1 MKTQSSKALN
11 KELAQWYQEILSGQ
25 IKLPRFQRYE
35 AWDKGRII
43 SFLNTVINN
52 LPIGV
57 ALILDVAGTEKF
69 VSRFI
74 STAEPQSSGATVN
87 QHLLDGQQRLTAF
100 WRAMHNNYKHE
111 KYFIYFPEFDKY
123 ESNKGESIEVYCES
137 RWLNKNGLIMPL
149 WADNPRESFK
159 RGLVPVE

>member
-1 MKTQSSKALN
+1 MMKTQSSKALN
-11 KELAQWYQEILSGQ
+11 KELAQWYQEIFSGQ

-74 STAEPQSSGATVN
+74 STAEPQSSGT
-87 QHLLDGQQRLTAF
+87 
-100 WRAMHNNYKHE
+100 
-111 KYFIYFPEFDKY
+111 
-123 ESNKGESIEVYCES
+123 
-137 RWLNKNGLIMPL
+137 
-149 WADNPRESFK
+149 
-159 RGLVPVE
+159 